1 MFLSKNIT
9 EDILETFPNTI
20 TENHEK
26 THQIDKKIK
35 FDMDKIRRKFPEN
48 FFKWLL
54 LSIIFILYLIIL
66 NKSNICELTVS
77 FKCNLYFMHEYTMIF
92 QKLFPVLINDMIFP
106 FIFPLEFSL
115 TLLNRQSTS
124 QFIKMEAYLLL
135 LYYFRQISYSIWR
148 KCQLFYLDK
157 RLEDYFDYKYN
168 DLYKI

>member
-26 THQIDKKIK
+26 AHQLDKKIK

-54 LSIIFILYLIIL
+54 LSIIFIIYLINL
-66 NKSNICELTVS
+66 NKSKIREVAVS
-77 FKCNLYFMHEYTMIF
+77 FKCNFYFLHKYTVIF
-92 QKLFPVLINDMIFP
+92 QKLLLVLINDMIFP

-115 TLLNRQSTS
+115 TLLNRQVTS
-124 QFIKMEAYLLL
+124 QFINMKAYFLL
-135 LYYFRQISYSIWR
+135 LYYFR
-148 KCQLFYLDK
+148 
-157 RLEDYFDYKYN
+157 
-168 DLYKI
+168 